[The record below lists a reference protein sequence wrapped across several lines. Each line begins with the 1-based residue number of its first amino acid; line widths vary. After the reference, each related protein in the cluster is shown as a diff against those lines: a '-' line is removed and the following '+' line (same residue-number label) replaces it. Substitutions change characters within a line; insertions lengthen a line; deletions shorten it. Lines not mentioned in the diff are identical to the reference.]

1 MTKVPETV
9 KDPFVPI
16 VTGPA
21 ITAFSSEVISTA
33 ELMVAG
39 FLSIPETLE
48 FTCPVTP
55 LASPF
60 AEIVRPSLNEP
71 VPCLFMRSPRFLQ

>member
-1 MTKVPETV
+1 MTNVPFTVRVPEL
-9 KDPFVPI
+9 PM

-39 FLSIPETLE
+39 FLNIPDKVLET
-48 FTCPVTP
+48 
-55 LASPF
+55 
-60 AEIVRPSLNEP
+60 
-71 VPCLFMRSPRFLQ
+71 

>member
-1 MTKVPETV
+1 M
-9 KDPFVPI
+9 

-39 FLSIPETLE
+39 FLSIPDKVLETW
-48 FTCPVTP
+48 PVIP
-55 LASPF
+55 LLSVCNGVKFPW
-60 AEIVRPSLNEP
+60 VKLPD
-71 VPCLFMRSPRFLQ
+71 PCLFLMHSPIQKP